1 MCAKSAVGFLFH
13 DASCENIAINQR
25 HQWVVR
31 EHLLQIVFVAGVPP
45 IGKAVEARDHWP
57 QHFCEW
63 KDIECRVYLIY
74 RQPLVLVCPRCHPI
88 GGSDLL
94 EGCRSAVMTVPEE
107 DYTEIAEDQPPFRRN
122 EYILSLD
129 VTVNHIV
136 LVERRH
142 SA

>member
-1 MCAKSAVGFLFH
+1 
-13 DASCENIAINQR
+13 
-25 HQWVVR
+25 
-31 EHLLQIVFVAGVPP
+31 
-45 IGKAVEARDHWP
+45 
-57 QHFCEW
+57 
-63 KDIECRVYLIY
+63 
-74 RQPLVLVCPRCHPI
+74 
-88 GGSDLL
+88 
-94 EGCRSAVMTVPEE
+94 MTVPEE